1 MRAKHD
7 PSNASGAMT
16 AQEKRSSI
24 SLAGIFALR
33 MLGLFLILPVFAV
46 YARHL
51 PGGDSDFLVGLTLG
65 IYGLTQS
72 VLQIPFGAASDRL
85 GRKPVIVAGLL
96 LFIAGS
102 VVAAMGTTIW
112 AVMIGRALQGAGA
125 ISAAVTALNN
135 AGFYNIAFCDQNG
148 NPVSGNENAAVTAL
162 IADSARDHVITKAMA
177 LVGASIGLTFAFSL
191 VAAPPLTEL
200 WGVPGLFWLTAVL
213 SAGAVWI
220 VLKVVP
226 DVPAV
231 ATEEA
236 DDHQPWPKV
245 AFDPQLMR
253 LNAGIFCLHCVQMAL
268 FVVIPTQ
275 LVEMGLPVL
284 HHWYIY
290 LPAVLIG
297 FAVMMKPIIW
307 AERNRKVASLLRMNV
322 LLLAV
327 VFVLFS
333 FLMHSVWEVA
343 FLVTLFFIGFNI
355 LEATLPGLISRTAPK
370 ADKGL
375 ALGIYNTT
383 QSFGLFVGGAA
394 GGWIAQHFSSQA
406 VFYASSFAMLCW
418 FLLALGL
425 KEPKPRRQH
434 EQGEAIQV
442 R

>member
-7 PSNASGAMT
+7 SSNASGTMT
-16 AQEKRSSI
+16 AQERRSSI

-51 PGGDSDFLVGLTLG
+51 PGGDNDFLVGLTLG

-85 GRKPVIVAGLL
+85 GRKPVIIAGLL
-96 LFIAGS
+96 LFIVGS
-102 VVAAMGTTIW
+102 VVAAMGSSIW

-125 ISAAVTALNN
+125 ISAAVTAL
-135 AGFYNIAFCDQNG
+135 
-148 NPVSGNENAAVTAL
+148 
-162 IADSARDHVITKAMA
+162 IADSVRDHVITKAMA

-226 DVPAV
+226 DVPVIAV
-231 ATEEA
+231 EDAT
-236 DDHQPWPKV
+236 DHKPWPKV

-297 FAVMMKPIIW
+297 FAIMMKPIVW
-307 AERNRKVASLLRMNV
+307 AERNRRVATLLRLNV

-327 VFVLFS
+327 VFALFS
-333 FLMHSVWEVA
+333 FLMHSIWEVA
-343 FLVTLFFIGFNI
+343 FLMTLFFIGFNI

-406 VFYASSFAMLCW
+406 VFHASSKACP
-418 FLLALGL
+418 G
-425 KEPKPRRQH
+425 
-434 EQGEAIQV
+434 
-442 R
+442 

>member
-7 PSNASGAMT
+7 SSNASGTMT

-51 PGGDSDFLVGLTLG
+51 PGGDNDFLVGLTLG

-72 VLQIPFGAASDRL
+72 VLQIPFGVASDRL
-85 GRKPVIVAGLL
+85 GRKPVIIAGLL
-96 LFIAGS
+96 LFIIGS
-102 VVAAMGTTIW
+102 IVAAIGSSIW
-112 AVMIGRALQGAGA
+112 TVMIGRALQGAGA
-125 ISAAVTALNN
+125 ISAAVTAL
-135 AGFYNIAFCDQNG
+135 
-148 NPVSGNENAAVTAL
+148 
-162 IADSARDHVITKAMA
+162 IADSVRDHVITKAMA

-220 VLKVVP
+220 VLKIVP

-231 ATEEA
+231 AGE
-236 DDHQPWPKV
+236 DVKDHQPWPKV
-245 AFDPQLMR
+245 AFDPQLLR

-307 AERNRKVASLLRMNV
+307 AERNRRVASLLRTNV
-322 LLLAV
+322 LLLAI
-327 VFVLFS
+327 VFALFS
-333 FLMHSVWEVA
+333 FLTHSIWEVA
-343 FLVTLFFIGFNI
+343 FLMTLFFIGFNI

-375 ALGIYNTT
+375 GIYNTT

-394 GGWIAQHFSSQA
+394 GGWIAQHFSAQA
-406 VFYASSFAMLCW
+406 VFHASSFAMLCW

-425 KEPKPRRQH
+425 QEPKSRRQH

>member
-125 ISAAVTALNN
+125 ISAAVTAL
-135 AGFYNIAFCDQNG
+135 
-148 NPVSGNENAAVTAL
+148 
-162 IADSARDHVITKAMA
+162 IADS
-177 LVGASIGLTFAFSL
+177 
-191 VAAPPLTEL
+191 
-200 WGVPGLFWLTAVL
+200 VPGLFWLTAVL

>member
-1 MRAKHD
+1 
-7 PSNASGAMT
+7 
-16 AQEKRSSI
+16 
-24 SLAGIFALR
+24 
-33 MLGLFLILPVFAV
+33 
-46 YARHL
+46 
-51 PGGDSDFLVGLTLG
+51 
-65 IYGLTQS
+65 
-72 VLQIPFGAASDRL
+72 
-85 GRKPVIVAGLL
+85 
-96 LFIAGS
+96 
-102 VVAAMGTTIW
+102 
-112 AVMIGRALQGAGA
+112 
-125 ISAAVTALNN
+125 
-135 AGFYNIAFCDQNG
+135 
-148 NPVSGNENAAVTAL
+148 
-162 IADSARDHVITKAMA
+162 
-177 LVGASIGLTFAFSL
+177 
-191 VAAPPLTEL
+191 
-200 WGVPGLFWLTAVL
+200 
-213 SAGAVWI
+213 
-220 VLKVVP
+220 
-226 DVPAV
+226 
-231 ATEEA
+231 
-236 DDHQPWPKV
+236 
-245 AFDPQLMR
+245 MR

-394 GGWIAQHFSSQA
+394 GGWSPNIFHRRPCSMHRVLLCFAGSCLHL
-406 VFYASSFAMLCW
+406 ASRSPSPADSMNKVKQFKFDRYIL
-418 FLLALGL
+418 
-425 KEPKPRRQH
+425 Q
-434 EQGEAIQV
+434 IS
-442 R
+442 

>member
-102 VVAAMGTTIW
+102 V
-112 AVMIGRALQGAGA
+112 
-125 ISAAVTALNN
+125 
-135 AGFYNIAFCDQNG
+135 
-148 NPVSGNENAAVTAL
+148 
-162 IADSARDHVITKAMA
+162 
-177 LVGASIGLTFAFSL
+177 

>member
-7 PSNASGAMT
+7 PSNASGTMT

-46 YARHL
+46 YARNL
-51 PGGDSDFLVGLTLG
+51 PGGDNDFLVGLTLG

-85 GRKPVIVAGLL
+85 GRKPVIIAGLL

-102 VVAAMGTTIW
+102 IVAAMGTTIW
-112 AVMIGRALQGAGA
+112 TVMLGRALQGAGA
-125 ISAAVTALNN
+125 ISAAVTAL
-135 AGFYNIAFCDQNG
+135 
-148 NPVSGNENAAVTAL
+148 
-162 IADSARDHVITKAMA
+162 IADSVRDRVITKAMA

-200 WGVPGLFWLTAVL
+200 WGVPGLFWITTIL
-213 SAGAVWI
+213 SACAVWV
-220 VLKVVP
+220 VLKIVP
-226 DVPAV
+226 DAPAV
-231 ATEEA
+231 AAEQA
-236 DDHQPWPKV
+236 NDHQPWQKV
-245 AFDPQLMR
+245 AFNPQLLR

-275 LVEMGLPVL
+275 LVKMGLPVL

-297 FAVMMKPIIW
+297 FAVMMKPIVW
-307 AERNRKVASLLRMNV
+307 AERKGKITSLLRMNV

-333 FLMHSVWEVA
+333 FLMHSAWEVA

-394 GGWIAQHFSSQA
+394 GGWIAQHFSAQA

-425 KEPKPRRQH
+425 TEPKPRRQH

>member
-125 ISAAVTALNN
+125 ISAAVTAL
-135 AGFYNIAFCDQNG
+135 
-148 NPVSGNENAAVTAL
+148 
-162 IADSARDHVITKAMA
+162 IADSVRDHVITKAMA

-226 DVPAV
+226 DVPTV

-383 QSFGLFVGGAA
+383 QSFGLFVGGAT

>member
-7 PSNASGAMT
+7 PSNASGTMT

-46 YARHL
+46 YARNL
-51 PGGDSDFLVGLTLG
+51 PGGDNDFLVGLTLG

-85 GRKPVIVAGLL
+85 GRKPVIIAGLL

-102 VVAAMGTTIW
+102 IVAAMGTTIW
-112 AVMIGRALQGAGA
+112 TVMLGRALQGAGA
-125 ISAAVTALNN
+125 ISAAVTAL
-135 AGFYNIAFCDQNG
+135 
-148 NPVSGNENAAVTAL
+148 
-162 IADSARDHVITKAMA
+162 IADSVRDRVITKAMA

-200 WGVPGLFWLTAVL
+200 WGVPGLFWITAIL
-213 SAGAVWI
+213 SACAVWV
-220 VLKVVP
+220 VLKIVP
-226 DVPAV
+226 DTPAV
-231 ATEEA
+231 AAEQA
-236 DDHQPWPKV
+236 NDHQPWQKV
-245 AFDPQLMR
+245 AFNPQLLR

-275 LVEMGLPVL
+275 LVKMGLPVL

-297 FAVMMKPIIW
+297 FAVMMKPIVW
-307 AERNRKVASLLRMNV
+307 AERKGKITSLLRMNV
-322 LLLAV
+322 LLLAA

-333 FLMHSVWEVA
+333 FLMHSAWEVA

-394 GGWIAQHFSSQA
+394 GGWIAQHFSAQA

-425 KEPKPRRQH
+425 TEPKPRRQH

>member
-125 ISAAVTALNN
+125 ISAAVTAL
-135 AGFYNIAFCDQNG
+135 
-148 NPVSGNENAAVTAL
+148 
-162 IADSARDHVITKAMA
+162 IADSVRDHVITKAMA

-253 LNAGIFCLHCVQMAL
+253 LNAGIFC
-268 FVVIPTQ
+268 
-275 LVEMGLPVL
+275 
-284 HHWYIY
+284 
-290 LPAVLIG
+290 
-297 FAVMMKPIIW
+297 
-307 AERNRKVASLLRMNV
+307 
-322 LLLAV
+322 
-327 VFVLFS
+327 
-333 FLMHSVWEVA
+333 
-343 FLVTLFFIGFNI
+343 
-355 LEATLPGLISRTAPK
+355 RTACRWP
-370 ADKGL
+370 
-375 ALGIYNTT
+375 
-383 QSFGLFVGGAA
+383 
-394 GGWIAQHFSSQA
+394 SS
-406 VFYASSFAMLCW
+406 SSF
-418 FLLALGL
+418 
-425 KEPKPRRQH
+425 RRSSSRWDFPSCTT
-434 EQGEAIQV
+434 GTSIFPPCSSASPS
-442 R
+442 

>member
-125 ISAAVTALNN
+125 ISAAVTAL
-135 AGFYNIAFCDQNG
+135 
-148 NPVSGNENAAVTAL
+148 
-162 IADSARDHVITKAMA
+162 IADSVRDHVITKAMA

-322 LLLAV
+322 LLLGGGIPRDA
-327 VFVLFS
+327 L
-333 FLMHSVWEVA
+333 LHRLQHPRGHAARPHLAHGPQGRQGACTRHLQHDAELRA
-343 FLVTLFFIGFNI
+343 LRRRRRGRLDRPTFFIAGRVLCIEFCYA
-355 LEATLPGLISRTAPK
+355 LLVPACTWPQGAQAPQTA
-370 ADKGL
+370 
-375 ALGIYNTT
+375 
-383 QSFGLFVGGAA
+383 
-394 GGWIAQHFSSQA
+394 
-406 VFYASSFAMLCW
+406 
-418 FLLALGL
+418 
-425 KEPKPRRQH
+425 
-434 EQGEAIQV
+434 
-442 R
+442 

>member
-125 ISAAVTALNN
+125 ISAAVTAL
-135 AGFYNIAFCDQNG
+135 
-148 NPVSGNENAAVTAL
+148 
-162 IADSARDHVITKAMA
+162 IADSVRDHVITKAMA

-370 ADKGL
+370 PTRGL
-375 ALGIYNTT
+375 HSASTT
-383 QSFGLFVGGAA
+383 RRRASGSSSAAPRAAGSPNIFHRRPCSMHRVLLCFVGSCL
-394 GGWIAQHFSSQA
+394 HL
-406 VFYASSFAMLCW
+406 ASRSPSPADSMNKVKQFKFDRYNFAS
-418 FLLALGL
+418 
-425 KEPKPRRQH
+425 
-434 EQGEAIQV
+434 
-442 R
+442 

>member
-125 ISAAVTALNN
+125 ISAAVTAL
-135 AGFYNIAFCDQNG
+135 
-148 NPVSGNENAAVTAL
+148 
-162 IADSARDHVITKAMA
+162 IADSVRDHVITKAMA

-200 WGVPGLFWLTAVL
+200 WG
-213 SAGAVWI
+213 
-220 VLKVVP
+220 VP

>member
-7 PSNASGAMT
+7 PSNASGTMT

-46 YARHL
+46 YARNL
-51 PGGDSDFLVGLTLG
+51 PGGDNDFLVGLTLG

-85 GRKPVIVAGLL
+85 GRKPVIIAGLL

-102 VVAAMGTTIW
+102 IVAAMGTTIW
-112 AVMIGRALQGAGA
+112 TVMLGRALQGAGA
-125 ISAAVTALNN
+125 ISAAVTAL
-135 AGFYNIAFCDQNG
+135 
-148 NPVSGNENAAVTAL
+148 
-162 IADSARDHVITKAMA
+162 IADSVRDRVITKAMA

-200 WGVPGLFWLTAVL
+200 WGVPGLFWITAIL
-213 SAGAVWI
+213 SACAVWV
-220 VLKVVP
+220 VLKIVP
-226 DVPAV
+226 DAPAV
-231 ATEEA
+231 AAEQA
-236 DDHQPWPKV
+236 NDHQPWQKV
-245 AFDPQLMR
+245 AFNPQLLR

-275 LVEMGLPVL
+275 LVKMGLPVL

-297 FAVMMKPIIW
+297 FAVMMKPIVW
-307 AERNRKVASLLRMNV
+307 AERKGKITSLLRMNI
-322 LLLAV
+322 LLLAA

-333 FLMHSVWEVA
+333 FLMHSAWEVA

-394 GGWIAQHFSSQA
+394 GGWIAQHFSAQA

-425 KEPKPRRQH
+425 TEPKPRRQH

>member
-1 MRAKHD
+1 MPLK
-7 PSNASGAMT
+7 P
-16 AQEKRSSI
+16 
-24 SLAGIFALR
+24 GIF
-33 MLGLFLILPVFAV
+33 
-46 YARHL
+46 
-51 PGGDSDFLVGLTLG
+51 
-65 IYGLTQS
+65 
-72 VLQIPFGAASDRL
+72 
-85 GRKPVIVAGLL
+85 
-96 LFIAGS
+96 
-102 VVAAMGTTIW
+102 
-112 AVMIGRALQGAGA
+112 
-125 ISAAVTALNN
+125 
-135 AGFYNIAFCDQNG
+135 
-148 NPVSGNENAAVTAL
+148 
-162 IADSARDHVITKAMA
+162 
-177 LVGASIGLTFAFSL
+177 SL
-191 VAAPPLTEL
+191 H
-200 WGVPGLFWLTAVL
+200 
-213 SAGAVWI
+213 S
-220 VLKVVP
+220 
-226 DVPAV
+226 
-231 ATEEA
+231 
-236 DDHQPWPKV
+236 
-245 AFDPQLMR
+245 
-253 LNAGIFCLHCVQMAL
+253 VQMAL

-343 FLVTLFFIGFNI
+343 FLVTLFFISFNI